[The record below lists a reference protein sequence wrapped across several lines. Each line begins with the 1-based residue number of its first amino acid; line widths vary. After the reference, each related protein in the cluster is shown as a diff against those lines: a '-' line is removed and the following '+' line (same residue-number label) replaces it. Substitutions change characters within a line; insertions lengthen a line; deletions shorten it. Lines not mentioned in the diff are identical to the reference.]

1 MYLRQYDILTSI
13 YVILVFCERDQLSIL
28 NMPGML
34 GLLGT
39 SIRCQLWCKIS
50 IAHLPLR
57 GNDWDIRYVN
67 IEFATKYDPISFTII
82 TGQGILLQ
90 NSISIRAWIINYI
103 HRTVVMFVSTAV
115 EVKAWVSNYLFVPD
129 PRETITLKSPGV
141 SIKQRRKVHRV
152 KPLLFFISLNF
163 GGLRAV

>member
-1 MYLRQYDILTSI
+1 MYLRQYDISTSI

-34 GLLGT
+34 GLLDT
-39 SIRCQLWCKIS
+39 SIRCQFWCQIS

-57 GNDWDIRYVN
+57 WIDWDIRYVN

-141 SIKQRRKVHRV
+141 SIKQRRKWKSIECSR
-152 KPLLFFISLNF
+152 FYFSSL
-163 GGLRAV
+163 